1 MTTKKKKKKI
11 PSMYTADHLM
21 CRSILDM
28 GTAQLETEMLLTFVN
43 DW

>member
-1 MTTKKKKKKI
+1 
-11 PSMYTADHLM
+11 MYTADHLM